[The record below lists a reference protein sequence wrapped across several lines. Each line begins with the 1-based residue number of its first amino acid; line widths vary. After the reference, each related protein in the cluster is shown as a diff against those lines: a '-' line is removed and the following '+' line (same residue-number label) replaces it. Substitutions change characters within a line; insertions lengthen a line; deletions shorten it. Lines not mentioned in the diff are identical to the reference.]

1 MNNSLKS
8 GLVSIIS
15 PGYNSARF
23 YPDVIESVRA
33 QTYPI
38 WELLVV
44 IDEGTKDNT
53 EELISDWNKKDARIK
68 LVKVPQG
75 RGLALARNY
84 AMSVAQGQYIAF
96 LDSDDMWMPKKLEL
110 QIDFMKTNDL
120 VISCTSF
127 RRVSEDLSK
136 TGHLIPVPTEITYET
151 LLVNNVMGCLTVIFD
166 QSVTGLQKFLE
177 TKHEDYLLWLSILKK
192 GHKGGGLNEDL
203 ARYRIVKNSRSA
215 NKLEMIAFRWKILT
229 EHQGLNAAEAAK
241 YLMLYGVTSLRKY
254 ARF

>member
-1 MNNSLKS
+1 MDNNLKP

-33 QTYPI
+33 QTYAN

-53 EELISDWNKKDARIK
+53 EELISIWNKKDSRIK
-68 LVKVPQG
+68 LVKVPSG

-84 AMSVAQGQYIAF
+84 AMSVAQGQYISF
-96 LDSDDMWMPKKLEL
+96 LDSDDMWLPRKLEL
-110 QIDFMKTNDL
+110 QIDFMKKNNL
-120 VISCTSF
+120 VISCTAF

-136 TGHLIPVPTEITYET
+136 TGHLIQVPDAISYET
-151 LLVNNVMGCLTVIFD
+151 LLVNNVMGCLTVVFD

-177 TKHEDYLLWLSILKK
+177 IKHEDYLLWLSILKK
-192 GHKGGGLNEDL
+192 GHKGGGLNNDL

-215 NKLEMIAFRWKILT
+215 NKLEMIAYRWKILT
-229 EHQGLNAAEAAK
+229 KFEGLSAVDAIK
-241 YLMLYGVTSLRKY
+241 YLALYGVTSLRKY
-254 ARF
+254 AQF

>member
-8 GLVSIIS
+8 GLVSIVS
-15 PGYNSARF
+15 PGYNSAKF
-23 YPDVIESVRA
+23 YPDVIKSVLA
-33 QTYPI
+33 QTYAN

-53 EELISDWNKKDARIK
+53 EELISDWNKKDPRIK

-84 AMSVAQGQYIAF
+84 AMSIAEGQYIAF
-96 LDSDDMWMPKKLEL
+96 LDSDDMWMPRKLEL
-110 QIDFMKTNDL
+110 QIDFMKKNGL

-127 RRVSEDLSK
+127 RRISEDLAK
-136 TGHLIPVPTEITYET
+136 TGHVISVPEQIDYET
-151 LLVNNVMGCLTVIFD
+151 LLVNNVMGCLTVMID
-166 QSVTGLQKFLE
+166 QSVTGLLKFQE
-177 TKHEDYLLWLSILKK
+177 TKHEDYLLWLSIIKK
-192 GHKGGGLNEDL
+192 GHKGGGMNEDL

-215 NKLEMIAFRWKILT
+215 NKFEMIAYRWKILT
-229 EHQGLNAAEAAK
+229 EFEGISSVGAMK
-241 YLMLYGVTSLRKY
+241 YLALYGVTSLRKY

>member
-1 MNNSLKS
+1 MDNNLKP

-33 QTYPI
+33 QTYPN

-53 EELISDWNKKDARIK
+53 EELINGWNAKDPRIK
-68 LVKVPQG
+68 LVKVPHG

-84 AMSVAQGQYIAF
+84 AMSVAEGQYIAF
-96 LDSDDMWMPKKLEL
+96 LDSDDMWLPAKLESQL
-110 QIDFMKTNDL
+110 AFMKKKNLT
-120 VISCTSF
+120 ISCTSF

-136 TGHLIPVPTEITYET
+136 TGHLITVPEDITYET
-151 LLVNNVMGCLTVIFD
+151 LLVNNVMGCLTVMFD
-166 QSVTGLQKFLE
+166 QRATGLQKFLE

-203 ARYRIVKNSRSA
+203 ARYRIVRNSRSA
-215 NKLEMIAFRWKILT
+215 NKFEMIAFRWKILT
-229 EHQGLNAAEAAK
+229 QHQGLNAVEAAK

>member
-1 MNNSLKS
+1 MNKLKP

-33 QTYPI
+33 QTYAD

-53 EELISDWNKKDARIK
+53 AELIEEWNQKDPRIK
-68 LVKVPQG
+68 LIRVPQG

-84 AMSVAQGQYIAF
+84 AMSIAEGQFIAF
-96 LDSDDMWMPKKLEL
+96 LDSDDMWMPKKLESQL
-110 QIDFMKTNDL
+110 AFMKKNNLT
-120 VISCTSF
+120 ISCTAF
-127 RRVSEDLSK
+127 RRVNEDLSK
-136 TGHLIPVPTEITYET
+136 TGHLIPVPKEITYET
-151 LLVNNVMGCLTVIFD
+151 LLVNNVMGCLTVMFD
-166 QSVTGLQKFLE
+166 QRATGLQTFLE

-192 GHKGGGLNEDL
+192 GHQGGGLNEDL

-215 NKLEMIAFRWKILT
+215 NKLEMVAFRWKILT
-229 EHQGLNAAEAAK
+229 EHQGLNALEAAK
-241 YLMLYGVTSLRKY
+241 YLILYGVTSLRKY

>member
-1 MNNSLKS
+1 VKNLKP

-33 QTYPI
+33 QTYAE
-38 WELLVV
+38 WELLVA

-53 EELISDWNKKDARIK
+53 AELINGWNAKDPRIK
-68 LVKVPQG
+68 LVNVPSG

-84 AMSVAQGQYIAF
+84 AMSMAEGQYIAF
-96 LDSDDMWMPKKLEL
+96 LDSDDMWMSKKLESQL
-110 QIDFMKTNDL
+110 AFMKKNNLT
-120 VISCTSF
+120 ISCTSF

-136 TGHLIPVPTEITYET
+136 TGHLIPVPTDITYET
-151 LLVNNVMGCLTVIFD
+151 LLVNNVMGCLTVMFD
-166 QSVTGLQKFLE
+166 QRATGLQKFQE

-192 GHKGGGLNEDL
+192 GHQGGGLNEDL

-229 EHQGLNAAEAAK
+229 EHQGLSAVDAAK
-241 YLMLYGVTSLRKY
+241 YLMLYGITSLRKY

>member
-1 MNNSLKS
+1 VKNLKP
-8 GLVSIIS
+8 GLVSIVS

-33 QTYPI
+33 QTYAD

-53 EELISDWNKKDARIK
+53 AELINGWNAKDPRIK
-68 LVKVPQG
+68 LVRVPQG

-84 AMSVAQGQYIAF
+84 AMSVAEGQYIAF
-96 LDSDDMWMPKKLEL
+96 LDSDDMWMPKKLESQL
-110 QIDFMKTNDL
+110 AFMKKNNLT
-120 VISCTSF
+120 ISCTSF

-136 TGHLIPVPTEITYET
+136 TGHLIPVPNEITYET
-151 LLVNNVMGCLTVIFD
+151 LLVNNVMGCLTVMFD
-166 QSVTGLQKFLE
+166 QRATGLQKFQE

-192 GHKGGGLNEDL
+192 GHQGGGLNEDL

-215 NKLEMIAFRWKILT
+215 NKLEMIAFR
-229 EHQGLNAAEAAK
+229 
-241 YLMLYGVTSLRKY
+241 
-254 ARF
+254 

>member
-1 MNNSLKS
+1 MNNLKP

-15 PGYNSARF
+15 PGYNSAHF
-23 YPDVIESVRA
+23 YPDVINSVRA
-33 QTYPI
+33 QTYPA

-44 IDEGTKDNT
+44 IDEGTKDTT
-53 EELISDWNKKDARIK
+53 EELITGWNHKDPRIK
-68 LVKVPQG
+68 LVKVPSG

-96 LDSDDMWMPKKLEL
+96 LDSDDMWLPRKLEM
-110 QIDFMKTNDL
+110 QIEFMKTKSL

-127 RRVSEDLSK
+127 RRVSEDLRK
-136 TGHLIPVPTEITYET
+136 TGHLIPVPEIISYET
-151 LLVNNVMGCLTVIFD
+151 LLVNNVMGCLTVMID
-166 QSVTGLQKFLE
+166 HSVTGLLKFQE
-177 TKHEDYLLWLSILKK
+177 TKHEDYLLWLSVLKK
-192 GHKGGGLNEDL
+192 GHKGGGLNADL

-229 EHQGLNAAEAAK
+229 EFQGLSAIEAMK

-254 ARF
+254 VRF